1 MLSAFVGFC
10 LFFGAV
16 VLLPILL
23 MVILFKI
30 VVALI
35 VIPFRLAGGL
45 LSVLAGIGSVIGT
58 ILFGLLMLVMIPLA
72 PILVLF
78 AILWLVFRMFRGPRT
93 VGHPA

>member
-1 MLSAFVGFC
+1 MLGTLIGVM

-23 MVILFKI
+23 IVVLFKI

-45 LSVLAGIGSVIGT
+45 LSVLAGIGSVIGA

-78 AILWLVFRMFRGPRT
+78 AIVWLVFRMFRGPRT